1 MGVKAA
7 DEDLIEQKKW
17 QLLAYSDHALWG
29 YCKGRQSSFLVM
41 VDLSQAEVA
50 FSCSCPR
57 HESPCKHGL
66 ALLYNFVNHREWF
79 KAEPE
84 PAYVTEW
91 LDKRAVITQKNE
103 QRHQEKIEQAK
114 AALEQAAD
122 GDSKTN
128 SATIDGLAELKVW
141 LQDCLRV
148 GFQAMKQR
156 VDDINRLSKLLIDAQ
171 APALA
176 DMLQVAKAIDC
187 STLEGQRQYLKQLS
201 HVYFIIT
208 SLERRESLTPQW
220 QSEIARLVG
229 LTIPT
234 KEEVIAAARV
244 ANYGQDVTKE
254 AVLVLTDVKQQMVNG
269 TTHRQLCYL
278 LERQSFVTYF
288 TFVPENAQAG
298 QGEQPLP
305 LGAVFSAKV
314 YPYPGLKQVPRVLLE
329 ERELKFLSAQP
340 KMVYWREQVTSFFSF
355 SQEDNDDAA
364 HIEAQN
370 LLKNSALA
378 KREQLGNGD
387 KHSAVAAVDTEDN
400 AVYRKLVTQ
409 INGCPDMTTA
419 LQAMGQYL
427 MQKPFADYA
436 PEVIDHVNF
445 AQQIK
450 KTGNTWVAKSSWFLC
465 DRDGLVR
472 QLSGGDAEQI
482 YATVVSCLA
491 LTGGA
496 EFTAVVLLNEAT
508 TILCGLIFNGRYYP
522 LPLSL
527 LAIYEDHADKT
538 ELDATAGTD
547 LGKGEKAEAA
557 SAEAQQLARVQQHQ
571 GPLPVSLCPPEPEGQ
586 RYLPPE
592 IMAALERQSNNN
604 LAWMAILS
612 RLYGTGLK
620 VPPEQAVAFLRIN
633 PWFGWNQRRP
643 FFPVRQNPLYG
654 AVNAN
659 FLSVRAVYLMP
670 YVKGV
675 WWPAL
680 MKPRFELL
688 DGDYVAGKQ
697 NTAAA
702 GKSLSA
708 LLSERILRQRGKV
721 SCFDADHADDLL
733 AAYQFGYLLDWLEAL
748 EANEQ
753 GLDRFDYAKLFDIL
767 CVYWRRLWTHFF
779 LKGEQVPVAAI
790 EDENVQ
796 AASADH
802 KQLSLRL
809 VSWLWRVAN
818 SAKYN
823 SARVYANAML
833 RLVPRAQWEQEVVAL
848 VRRCLVVTNEQGETQ
863 CSWLELNEH
872 DAQLGR
878 ILLQEWPNI
887 GWLELNELELN
898 ELNEHDAQLGRILL
912 QEWPNIGKLGTSDE
926 YELLRHQGYD
936 MSSHLIFA
944 ALSWYVPPAL
954 WFEIFKLE
962 RSGDEVQD
970 AERLFTLFAR
980 IFPGWEVLHFYF
992 GSGEWWWGERYGRY
1006 CVPYFIARVGCELG
1020 AVYTDAFY
1028 RHCGSLL
1035 YDQDKWCSIDIVE
1048 ELVAQVSTAER
1059 EQLPFVLAPER
1070 YQGLLAPFLRDW
1082 SKTLR
1087 LLDGLVLEPE
1097 ICWGPKFSQFYWYLL
1112 GDIFV
1117 PESCGQLRVAH
1128 FFTKHFNIVAW
1139 MLDPQV
1145 RTAAIVQL
1153 KKQLSMLQGTL
1164 VNSQQEDT
1172 PYMKDDDFQKPQ
1184 QAMCYCLRTLLSSM
1198 QEAERVQHMCAQL
1211 QEQCRT

>member
-1 MGVKAA
+1 MGV
-7 DEDLIEQKKW
+7 DGDLIEQKKW
-17 QLLAYSDHALWG
+17 QLLAYSDHARWG
-29 YCKGRQSSFLVM
+29 YFKGRQSSFLVM

-50 FSCSCPR
+50 FSCSCPS

-66 ALLYNFVNHREWF
+66 ALLYNFVNHRKWF

-148 GFQAMKQR
+148 GFQDMKQR

-208 SLERRESLTPQW
+208 SFERRESLTPQW

-340 KMVYWREQVTSFFSF
+340 KMAYWREQVTSFFSF

-400 AVYRKLVTQ
+400 AVYRKLVAQ
-409 INGCPDMTTA
+409 IHGCPDMTTA

-445 AQQIK
+445 AQSIK
-450 KTGNTWVAKSSWFLC
+450 GETWRSWFLC

-472 QLSGGDAEQI
+472 QLSGGDVEQI

-527 LAIYEDHADKT
+527 LAAYEDHADKT

-547 LGKGEKAEAA
+547 L
-557 SAEAQQLARVQQHQ
+557 
-571 GPLPVSLCPPEPEGQ
+571 C
-586 RYLPPE
+586 
-592 IMAALERQSNNN
+592 
-604 LAWMAILS
+604 
-612 RLYGTGLK
+612 
-620 VPPEQAVAFLRIN
+620 
-633 PWFGWNQRRP
+633 
-643 FFPVRQNPLYG
+643 
-654 AVNAN
+654 
-659 FLSVRAVYLMP
+659 
-670 YVKGV
+670 
-675 WWPAL
+675 
-680 MKPRFELL
+680 
-688 DGDYVAGKQ
+688 
-697 NTAAA
+697 
-702 GKSLSA
+702 
-708 LLSERILRQRGKV
+708 
-721 SCFDADHADDLL
+721 
-733 AAYQFGYLLDWLEAL
+733 
-748 EANEQ
+748 
-753 GLDRFDYAKLFDIL
+753 
-767 CVYWRRLWTHFF
+767 
-779 LKGEQVPVAAI
+779 
-790 EDENVQ
+790 
-796 AASADH
+796 
-802 KQLSLRL
+802 
-809 VSWLWRVAN
+809 
-818 SAKYN
+818 
-823 SARVYANAML
+823 
-833 RLVPRAQWEQEVVAL
+833 
-848 VRRCLVVTNEQGETQ
+848 
-863 CSWLELNEH
+863 
-872 DAQLGR
+872 
-878 ILLQEWPNI
+878 
-887 GWLELNELELN
+887 
-898 ELNEHDAQLGRILL
+898 
-912 QEWPNIGKLGTSDE
+912 
-926 YELLRHQGYD
+926 
-936 MSSHLIFA
+936 
-944 ALSWYVPPAL
+944 
-954 WFEIFKLE
+954 
-962 RSGDEVQD
+962 
-970 AERLFTLFAR
+970 
-980 IFPGWEVLHFYF
+980 
-992 GSGEWWWGERYGRY
+992 
-1006 CVPYFIARVGCELG
+1006 
-1020 AVYTDAFY
+1020 
-1028 RHCGSLL
+1028 
-1035 YDQDKWCSIDIVE
+1035 
-1048 ELVAQVSTAER
+1048 
-1059 EQLPFVLAPER
+1059 
-1070 YQGLLAPFLRDW
+1070 
-1082 SKTLR
+1082 
-1087 LLDGLVLEPE
+1087 
-1097 ICWGPKFSQFYWYLL
+1097 
-1112 GDIFV
+1112 
-1117 PESCGQLRVAH
+1117 
-1128 FFTKHFNIVAW
+1128 
-1139 MLDPQV
+1139 
-1145 RTAAIVQL
+1145 
-1153 KKQLSMLQGTL
+1153 
-1164 VNSQQEDT
+1164 
-1172 PYMKDDDFQKPQ
+1172 
-1184 QAMCYCLRTLLSSM
+1184 
-1198 QEAERVQHMCAQL
+1198 
-1211 QEQCRT
+1211 